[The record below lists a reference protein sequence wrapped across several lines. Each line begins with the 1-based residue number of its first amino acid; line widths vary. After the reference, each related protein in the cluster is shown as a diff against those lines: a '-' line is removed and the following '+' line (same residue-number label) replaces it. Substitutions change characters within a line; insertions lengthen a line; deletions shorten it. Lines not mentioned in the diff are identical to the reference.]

1 MVGITNSAAGA
12 GVLTGL
18 LMVGAWFSGLAPLRS
33 FWVTLALV
41 MSIALVLDSFVALVG
56 PKAVFYVSALLSA
69 LLAGSEW
76 FCSGSDATA
85 VNVLAIAMAGATL
98 VLSLVAAR
106 YQQEIPEQ
114 AHPMNLP
121 VFG

>member
-1 MVGITNSAAGA
+1 
-12 GVLTGL
+12 
-18 LMVGAWFSGLAPLRS
+18 
-33 FWVTLALV
+33 

-76 FCSGSDATA
+76 FGSGSDAKA